1 MRKEDC
7 FYLGKIVSKYSFKGE
22 ILVKLDTDEPEVY
35 ENMESVFVNL
45 SGDNLVP
52 FFIKNCRLH
61 KSALLRID
69 FEDIND
75 ESGADRI
82 MGTKLYLPLEFL
94 PKLSG
99 TKFYFHEVIG
109 FELLD
114 SVHGNIGTITAV
126 NDNTSQALFEVLK
139 GDTELLIPI
148 NDDIITKVDRENK
161 TIHVTTPEGLVSLY
175 LGDTI

>member
-22 ILVKLDTDEPEVY
+22 VLVKVDTDEPEVY
-35 ENMESVFVNL
+35 EKMESVFVSL
-45 SGDNLVP
+45 RDNLVP

-75 ESGADRI
+75 EAAADRI
-82 MGTKLYLPLEFL
+82 MGSELFLPLEFL

-99 TKFYFHEVIG
+99 DKFYFHEVVG
-109 FELLD
+109 FSVVD
-114 SVHGNIGTITAV
+114 SVHGNIGIVTGV
-126 NDNTSQALFEVLK
+126 NDNTSQALFELEK
-139 GDTELLIPI
+139 NGKQLLIPI
-148 NDDIITKVDRENK
+148 NDEIITKVDRAKK
-161 TIHVTTPEGLVSLY
+161 TIHVTTPDGLVDLY
-175 LGDTI
+175 LS